1 MEAGVAFFLLLILV
15 VLAAVAGLFFY
26 LGGAAMW
33 MKGGDSE
40 AGEQSRPTHVET
52 GRPTEARI
60 FPSGDGTGDR
70 DGTRNK
76 S

>member
-15 VLAAVAGLFFY
+15 VLAAGAGLFFY

-33 MKGGDSE
+33 LKGGDPE
-40 AGEQSRPTHVET
+40 AGDESRPEHVET

-60 FPSGDGTGDR
+60 FPSGDGTGD
-70 DGTRNK
+70 GEETR
-76 S
+76 